1 MAGLAPAL
9 PLSRDSGDGFRLL
22 KNFENMVKQNLK
34 MLILTV
40 PGERVMAP
48 LYGVGMKKF
57 LFEQATHETYSEID
71 NKIREQ
77 VKAYMPYV
85 AIQKI
90 SFGTGGI
97 DGNQLAIAIKFAIPR
112 IGATELLQFTI

>member
-9 PLSRDSGDGFRLL
+9 PLSRDSGDGFRIL
-22 KNFENMVKQNLK
+22 KSFESMVKQNLK

-40 PGERVMAP
+40 PGERVMTP
-48 LYGVGMKKF
+48 LYGVGLKRY
-57 LFEQATHETYSEID
+57 LFENATQETFGDID

-77 VKAYMPYV
+77 VKTYMPYV
-85 AIQKI
+85 QIHKI
-90 SFGTGGI
+90 SFGSAGI
-97 DGNQLAIAIKFAIPR
+97 DRNQLAIALKFSIPR